1 MSSLPQDWGVAHGDD
16 VMYLSKLSMKG
27 QPLGQ
32 SEEDK
37 RMVDIYRKLITKF
50 IR

>member
-1 MSSLPQDWGVAHGDD
+1 MAHGDD

-37 RMVDIYRKLITKF
+37 QMVDIYRKLITNF

>member
-1 MSSLPQDWGVAHGDD
+1 MAHGDD
-16 VMYLSKLSMKG
+16 IMYLSKLVMKG
-27 QPLGQ
+27 QAMAQ

-37 RMVDIYRKLITKF
+37 RMVDIYRKLITNF